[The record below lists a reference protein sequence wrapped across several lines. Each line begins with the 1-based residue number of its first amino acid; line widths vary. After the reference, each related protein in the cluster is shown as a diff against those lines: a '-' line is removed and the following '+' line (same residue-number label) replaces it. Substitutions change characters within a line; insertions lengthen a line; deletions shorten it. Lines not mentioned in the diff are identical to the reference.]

1 MYRKHPNHTYGRNR
15 NDSANNWAKAQEYVM
30 CIIETE
36 FLFPFFLSISSRDE
50 NYRIVASTNTC
61 YYSENQVFGGVTI
74 RVLCSKRGC
83 Y

>member
-1 MYRKHPNHTYGRNR
+1 MLTYCLVESIL
-15 NDSANNWAKAQEYVM
+15 D
-30 CIIETE
+30 
-36 FLFPFFLSISSRDE
+36 LSFIVHFYLDNLDIDQKSVFISLIRI
-50 NYRIVASTNTC
+50 NYRIVASTSTC

>member
-1 MYRKHPNHTYGRNR
+1 MSRGNCVRGLTLARPRKSPVLPTICNMNLTLGQPML
-15 NDSANNWAKAQEYVM
+15 NN
-30 CIIETE
+30 
-36 FLFPFFLSISSRDE
+36 LLSDMKQT
-50 NYRIVASTNTC
+50 YRIVVSTNTC